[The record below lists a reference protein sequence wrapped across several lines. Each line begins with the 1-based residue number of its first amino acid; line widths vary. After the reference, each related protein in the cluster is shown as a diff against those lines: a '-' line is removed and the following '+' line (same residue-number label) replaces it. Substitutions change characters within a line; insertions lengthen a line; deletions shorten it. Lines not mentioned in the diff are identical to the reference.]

1 MMFQKETEIVEHAIS
16 RNLRHRKIKIKN
28 KVTKLQ
34 SFKYIFCVKY
44 FAGEFLEKG
53 GGGMVFVQ

>member
-28 KVTKLQ
+28 KVTK
-34 SFKYIFCVKY
+34 FKIQFFSVKY
-44 FAGEFLEKG
+44 FAGEFLKKG
-53 GGGMVFVQ
+53 GRG